1 MTNNTNIRI
10 LLIDDDPD
18 ILEILRL
25 LLTLEGYSVDKALD
39 GITGLSLARENT
51 PDLIIL
57 DLNLPD
63 INGQQIC
70 KIIRSEQD
78 VPILILSAR
87 DNVSDKVICLEYGA
101 DDYMTKPFENIELIA
116 RVKAILRRSEKS
128 EDASTDPD
136 GDNIIF
142 HHLNIDKVNRQVFTN
157 DEKLNLTPK
166 EYEILLYFIAKA
178 GQVLSRDDIVNDIWG
193 KNSIYSWSRSL
204 DVHIKNLRQKI
215 EINPKNPD
223 IVKTVSGVGYKI
235 KK

>member
-1 MTNNTNIRI
+1 M
-10 LLIDDDPD
+10 DDDPD
-18 ILEILRL
+18 ILEVLRL
-25 LLTLEGYSVDKALD
+25 LLDLEGYNVITASN
-39 GITGLSLARENT
+39 GITGLALARENT
-51 PDLIIL
+51 PDMIVL

-70 KIIRSEQD
+70 KIIRSELD
-78 VPILILSAR
+78 IPIMILSAR
-87 DNVSDKVICLEYGA
+87 DNVSDKVVCLEYGA

-116 RVKAILRRSEKS
+116 RVKAILRRSEKNNTS
-128 EDASTDPD
+128 QEAGT
-136 GDNIIF
+136 GDVLIF
-142 HHLNIDKVNRQVFTN
+142 HHMTIDKASRQVFIK
-157 DEKLNLTPK
+157 DEKVALTPK
-166 EYEILLYFIAKA
+166 EYEILLYFVGKT
-178 GQVLSRDDIVNDIWG
+178 GHVLSRDDIVNDIWG

>member
-1 MTNNTNIRI
+1 MNMKI
-10 LLIDDDPD
+10 LVIDDDPD
-18 ILEILRL
+18 IVEVLRL
-25 LLTLEGYSVDKALD
+25 LLSLENYEVITAPN
-39 GITGLSLARENT
+39 GITGLSLAREDN
-51 PDLIIL
+51 PDLIVL

-70 KIIRSEQD
+70 KIIRGELN

-87 DNVSDKVICLEYGA
+87 DNVSDKVVCLEYGA
-101 DDYMTKPFENIELIA
+101 DDYLTKPFENIELIA
-116 RVKAILRRSEKS
+116 RVKAILRRTDKADD
-128 EDASTDPD
+128 EDSANNNDD
-136 GDNIIF
+136 IIF
-142 HHLNIDKVNRQVFTN
+142 HQMNIDKANRQVFIKG
-157 DEKLNLTPK
+157 EKVNLTPK

-204 DVHIKNLRQKI
+204 DVNIKNLRQKV

-223 IVKTVSGVGYKI
+223 IIRTVSGVGYKI

>member
-1 MTNNTNIRI
+1 MNMKI
-10 LLIDDDPD
+10 LVIDDDPD
-18 ILEILRL
+18 IVEVLRL
-25 LLTLEGYSVDKALD
+25 LLSLENYEVITAPN
-39 GITGLSLARENT
+39 GITGLSLAREDN
-51 PDLIIL
+51 PDLIVL

-70 KIIRSEQD
+70 KIIRGELN

-87 DNVSDKVICLEYGA
+87 DNVSDKVVCLEYGA
-101 DDYMTKPFENIELIA
+101 DDYLTKPFENIELIA
-116 RVKAILRRSEKS
+116 RVKAILRRTDKADD
-128 EDASTDPD
+128 EDSANNNDD
-136 GDNIIF
+136 IIF
-142 HHLNIDKVNRQVFTN
+142 HQMNIDKANRQVFIKG
-157 DEKLNLTPK
+157 EKVNLTPK

-204 DVHIKNLRQKI
+204 DVHIKNLRQKV

-223 IVKTVSGVGYKI
+223 IIRTVSGVGYKI